1 MAKRILIPLFCLH
14 VVAAVLSIDSVLK
27 PCSTNF
33 KLLQPSCLW
42 FFHLSTVPRSD
53 QIMTSS
59 YVRPEE
65 DMGIFA
71 PPTAISLTSFAVTE
85 FLLKLDCQ
93 RGIHPKLLE

>member
-71 PPTAISLTSFAVTE
+71 PPPPAPPFPPT
-85 FLLKLDCQ
+85 
-93 RGIHPKLLE
+93 RNH